1 VKPSPRRPYALKPPP
16 ADALPPHSVEIE
28 LAALGCV
35 LWSAIVA
42 SPPSMAEADM
52 LLGQLRTQL
61 FYDGRCRLLHDAL
74 AHLRMNGHAV
84 DLVILTEL
92 FKPDKAPAHLQ
103 SGFDHL
109 SWLPFIKNCMD
120 NALVFNFPA
129 YLDKLRALA
138 LRRWAL
144 AQSAKLSER
153 ASAGDVSVEELQEEF
168 SDVAERAGRIGTADR
183 PMIEFVKPSQ
193 AQAHVPNANT
203 FLIGDNMVSR
213 GGLTVIAGAPGL
225 GKSRLATT
233 LAVALAR
240 GSGKWVGY
248 DVRNQAKTII
258 IQSQNSMTRI
268 KQEFDDTPGDFD
280 SHIRISKPAALR
292 FSDAG
297 FRRAVRKAI
306 TDFDAGCVI
315 IDPWTGVAADEKLA
329 DYLEALAYVQDV
341 CGVGE
346 LAPAVVIVAHLRK
359 QRGGEQWRPKRGR
372 DLMHELA
379 GSFALAAEAR
389 TVFVVQQ
396 VNADI
401 SFPEVVIDCGKSN
414 DGRPLGP
421 QAFERRNG
429 MFRPLNWSES
439 QFDTWYGGDETEGKG
454 KRLSEA
460 DLVKVM
466 GSDRMTR
473 KEVAA
478 ALVKECKVSPAT
490 AYRALEED
498 GKFADVLKFDADWL
512 SIVEEA

>member
-1 VKPSPRRPYALKPPP
+1 MKPLRPRRYVGQPKP
-16 ADALPPHSVEIE
+16 DTLPPHSVEME
-28 LAALGCV
+28 RAALGCV
-35 LWSAIVA
+35 LWAA
-42 SPPSMAEADM
+42 MMATPPSMQEVDA
-52 LLGQLRTQL
+52 LLGQLRPAL
-61 FYDGRCRLLHDAL
+61 FYDMECRIVHDAM
-74 AHLRMNGHAV
+74 AHLRFGGHAV
-84 DLVILTEL
+84 DAATLMEL
-92 FKPDKAPAHLQ
+92 LKPEKAPPHLQ
-103 SGFDHL
+103 GGLCSANVAAVL
-109 SWLPFIKNCMD
+109 SEWPKLG
-120 NALVFNFPA
+120 LVFNFGE
-129 YLDKLRALA
+129 YLEKLRALA

-144 AQSAKLSER
+144 AQSAKLSEK
-153 ASAGDVSVEELQEEF
+153 ASQGDVKIEELQEEF
-168 SDVAERAGRIGTADR
+168 AEVAERAGRIGDGER

-193 AQAHVPNANT
+193 AQAHVPNPNT
-203 FLIGDNMVSR
+203 FLVGDNMISR

-240 GSGKWVGY
+240 GAGNWIGY
-248 DVRNQAKTII
+248 DVRTQAKTII
-258 IQSQNSMTRI
+258 IQSQNSMSRI

-306 TDFDAGCVI
+306 QDFDAGCVI

-429 MFRPLNWSES
+429 MFRPLHWSDS
-439 QFDTWYGGDETEGKG
+439 QFDTWYGGSEEEGGKG
-454 KRLSEA
+454 RSVTEA
-460 DLVKVM
+460 DMLAAFDDGNRRVA
-466 GSDRMTR
+466 R
-473 KEVAA
+473 KQAVQHLMEAGA
-478 ALVKECKVSPAT
+478 SKAS
-490 AYRALEED
+490 AYRALRLDGPFREYLTED
-498 GKFADVLKFDADWL
+498 DDGLL
-512 SIVEEA
+512 SWSV